1 MWWIVHLQAKWF
13 LERVCRDDDAS
24 LKRGSQNHWNKCI
37 GPRICFWKGEQHIV
51 SLQRCFDDS
60 RVLDSNLHFFQP
72 AQCPRSN
79 FGLVR
84 RTGSADLRSFVFQ
97 YGETCGDY
105 EWRVGVSNLNVVSI
119 LPNPFSINV
128 PVQGD
133 LLRSLNKRFEHF
145 PEDVRV
151 SKAREDVGIM
161 RKISLGHH
169 SMTIHDLDSNGF
181 GHAG

>member
-1 MWWIVHLQAKWF
+1 MVCGKGLQRWWCFITVNIKNTVEQVRWAEDFCF
-13 LERVCRDDDAS
+13 LKEEENID
-24 LKRGSQNHWNKCI
+24 
-37 GPRICFWKGEQHIV
+37 
-51 SLQRCFDDS
+51 SLQGWFDDS
-60 RVLDSNLHFFQP
+60 RVVDSHNNFRQP

-84 RTGSADLRSFVFQ
+84 RTSSADLRSFVFQ
-97 YGETCGDY
+97 YGETRGDN
-105 EWRVGVSNLNVVSI
+105 EWRVGVSKLNVASI

-161 RKISLGHH
+161 RKISLGHY